1 MSLSHQLLCQAGLR
15 AAESR
20 PRLVV
25 GMTGSGPRYSEG
37 PRREGGEWRELPA
50 EGQWVTPVL
59 GGNSLGIP
67 SPGEALEPCDLGLL
81 LSLSLDV
88 LASCGSLVSSH

>member
-1 MSLSHQLLCQAGLR
+1 MSLSHQLLLCQAGFR

-50 EGQWVTPVL
+50 EGQWVTPGFRWEL
-59 GGNSLGIP
+59 TRYPQPRGSFR
-67 SPGEALEPCDLGLL
+67 AL
-81 LSLSLDV
+81 
-88 LASCGSLVSSH
+88 